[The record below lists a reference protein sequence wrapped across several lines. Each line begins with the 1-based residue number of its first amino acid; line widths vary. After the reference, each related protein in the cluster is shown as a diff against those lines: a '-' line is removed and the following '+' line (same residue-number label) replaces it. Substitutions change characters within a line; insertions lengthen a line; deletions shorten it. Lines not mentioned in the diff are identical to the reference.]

1 MMFIILAIDTIIEVV
16 VVIEDVEAIVQEI
29 SENQQQE
36 ILGATAQEIMEI
48 IGAIMVL
55 VHLPLGI
62 ILIDNKVQIALG
74 GKEKKNQ
81 T

>member
-55 VHLPLGI
+55 VHLLLGI